1 VAKAAQAQAAA
12 SPSAEDV
19 ASQAHAAKADTMV
32 AQHPGIFDKKAFIAA
47 VKAAIEAAGKFVV
60 RGPRP

>member
-1 VAKAAQAQAAA
+1 M
-12 SPSAEDV
+12 
-19 ASQAHAAKADTMV
+19 ASQAHAAKADTMD

-60 RGPRP
+60 RGPRPVGTAPALGPLWT